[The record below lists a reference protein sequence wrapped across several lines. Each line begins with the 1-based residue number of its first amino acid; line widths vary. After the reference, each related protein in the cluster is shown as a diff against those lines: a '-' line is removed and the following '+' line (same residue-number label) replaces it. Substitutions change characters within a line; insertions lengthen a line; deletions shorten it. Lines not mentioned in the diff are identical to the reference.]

1 MKIVIAI
8 VLAGILTGCVHNVS
22 CPPGLGEPG
31 ELCVKVMVPTPVHP
45 HPLIALTE
53 GIIAIADM
61 MENE

>member
-31 ELCVKVMVPTPVHP
+31 ELCTRVMIPTPID
-45 HPLIALTE
+45 PLIATVE
-53 GIIAIADM
+53 AIAAVITVMDA
-61 MENE
+61 E

>member
-8 VLAGILTGCVHNVS
+8 FFAGILTGCVHNLP

-31 ELCVKVMVPTPVHP
+31 ELCTRVMIPTPID
-45 HPLIALTE
+45 PLIAVTE

-61 MENE
+61 MEAE